1 MNRKI
6 VFSLLKRGEKRML
19 DKRIPIPVA
28 EAVARVMKYA
38 YQGEMEKV
46 SLIESYG
53 RTLGEDVIADHDV
66 PHFDRSPYDGFAIR
80 AEDTK
85 EASSSNP
92 IQFEVIGEIGAGF
105 VFTEEVKEFQAVR
118 IMTGAAIPEGCNAVV
133 MLELTE
139 GFEENE
145 KIYMVLK
152 RSFSSG
158 DNISFK
164 GEDVNQNSIL
174 VKKGTVINPGVAA
187 LLATFGYSSVHV
199 IKQPVIGIV
208 TTGSELLEVHE
219 QLKLG
224 KIRNSNSY
232 MIAAQIERAGG
243 VVQYYGQ
250 FADDLETCY
259 NTVKKA
265 MKEVDILIT
274 TGGVSVGD
282 YDYLPAIHKRLQAN
296 VLFNK
301 IAMRPGSVTT
311 VAEVEGKLLFGLS
324 GNPSACYVG
333 CELFVRPV
341 IRTYM
346 YKKNPHVFRAEAI
359 LQKDFPKANPFT
371 RFVRGKVEIVD
382 GTLQAIPVG
391 LDKSSAISSL
401 AEANAFIILPGGTRG
416 FEAGITVSVLL
427 LESNAGSEWPWE
439 EPLRSYK

>member
-1 MNRKI
+1 M
-6 VFSLLKRGEKRML
+6 
-19 DKRIPIPVA
+19 
-28 EAVARVMKYA
+28 
-38 YQGEMEKV
+38 
-46 SLIESYG
+46 
-53 RTLGEDVIADHDV
+53 
-66 PHFDRSPYDGFAIR
+66 
-80 AEDTK
+80 
-85 EASSSNP
+85 
-92 IQFEVIGEIGAGF
+92 
-105 VFTEEVKEFQAVR
+105 KEFQAVR

-259 NTVKKA
+259 NTVKSD
-265 MKEVDILIT
+265 ERSRYFNYNWWRF
-274 TGGVSVGD
+274 GR
-282 YDYLPAIHKRLQAN
+282 RL
-296 VLFNK
+296 
-301 IAMRPGSVTT
+301 
-311 VAEVEGKLLFGLS
+311 
-324 GNPSACYVG
+324 
-333 CELFVRPV
+333 
-341 IRTYM
+341 
-346 YKKNPHVFRAEAI
+346 
-359 LQKDFPKANPFT
+359 
-371 RFVRGKVEIVD
+371 
-382 GTLQAIPVG
+382 
-391 LDKSSAISSL
+391 
-401 AEANAFIILPGGTRG
+401 
-416 FEAGITVSVLL
+416 
-427 LESNAGSEWPWE
+427 
-439 EPLRSYK
+439 